1 MFGWNNIEGGGACP
15 HKKMTEQTMPTIQ
28 IKDAS
33 DYVGQRVKIGA
44 WLRQKRGSGKMVF
57 LQLRDGSGFFQGVVA
72 KADVSE
78 EVFETAK
85 ELKQETS
92 MYVYGVIHEDARS
105 AFGYEMKVDHIDI
118 IGESHDYPITPKE
131 HGTEFLFDERHLY
144 LRHLKPYATL
154 KIRNTIIAATY
165 EFFNKEGFIKLDAPL
180 LTGSAPEGTT
190 ELFET
195 DYFGQDAYL
204 SQTGQ
209 LYAEAGAMAFSKVFT
224 FGPAFR
230 AEKSKTRRHL
240 TEFWMIEPEMAFY
253 DQDASMALQERY
265 VAFLIE
271 KVLEQNDQELDM
283 LGRDKELLRSYTQL
297 PFPRV
302 SYDDA
307 ITLLQDNGFDV
318 EWGVDFGSPE
328 ETFLANHFS
337 KPVFIVNFPKAIK
350 AFYMK
355 RHPEREDV
363 VISADLLAPE
373 GYGEIIGGSERDT
386 DYDYLK
392 QRIEEDGLGLEE
404 YSWYLDL
411 RKYGSVPHSGFGL
424 GLERMVTFVTGEE
437 HIREAIPFPR
447 MTHRLRP

>member
-1 MFGWNNIEGGGACP
+1 
-15 HKKMTEQTMPTIQ
+15 MTEEIPK
-28 IKDAS
+28 IKIIDAKNF
-33 DYVGQRVKIGA
+33 VGKTVTIGA
-44 WLRQKRGSGKMVF
+44 WLRQKRGSGKIAF
-57 LQLRDGSGFFQGVVA
+57 LQLRDGTAFFQGVVA

-85 ELKQETS
+85 SLKQETS
-92 MYVYGVIHEDARS
+92 IYVTGEIHEDARS
-105 AFGYEMKVDHIDI
+105 SFGYEMAVSDIKV

-144 LRHLKPYATL
+144 LRHLKPFATL
-154 KIRNTIIAATY
+154 KIRNILVAATY
-165 EFFNKEGFIKLDAPL
+165 EFFNKEGFTKLDAPV

-195 DYFGQDAYL
+195 DYFGEPAFL

-209 LYAEAGAMAFSKVFT
+209 LYAEAGAMAFGKVFT
-224 FGPAFR
+224 FGPTFR

-240 TEFWMIEPEMAFY
+240 TEFWMIEPEMAFM
-253 DQDASMALQERY
+253 DQEESLKLQERY
-265 VAFLIE
+265 IAFLIS
-271 KVLEQNDQELDM
+271 KVLENNDQELDI
-283 LGRDKELLRSYTQL
+283 LKRDKDLLRSYTQL
-297 PFPRV
+297 PYPRV

-307 ITLLQDNGFDV
+307 VKLLQDNDFDV

-328 ETFLANHFS
+328 ETFLANHFA

-350 AFYMK
+350 PFYMK
-355 RHPEREDV
+355 RHKTRDDIV
-363 VISADLLAPE
+363 VSADLLAPE

-392 QRIEEDGLGLEE
+392 NEIEKLGLNMDE
-404 YSWYLDL
+404 YAWYLDL

-447 MTHRLRP
+447 MTNRLRP

>member
-1 MFGWNNIEGGGACP
+1 MIEETP
-15 HKKMTEQTMPTIQ
+15 K
-28 IKDAS
+28 IKIIDAKNF
-33 DYVGQRVKIGA
+33 VGKTVTIGA
-44 WLRQKRGSGKMVF
+44 WLRQKRGSGKIAF
-57 LQLRDGSGFFQGVVA
+57 LQLRDGTAFFQGVVA

-85 ELKQETS
+85 SLKQETS
-92 MYVYGVIHEDARS
+92 IYVTGEIHEDDRS
-105 AFGYEMKVDHIDI
+105 SFGYEMAVSDI
-118 IGESHDYPITPKE
+118 RVIGESHDYPITPKE

-144 LRHLKPYATL
+144 LRHLKPFATL
-154 KIRNTIIAATY
+154 KIRNTLVAATY
-165 EFFNKEGFIKLDAPL
+165 EFFNKEGFTKLDAPV

-195 DYFGQDAYL
+195 DYFGEPAFL

-209 LYAEAGAMAFSKVFT
+209 LYAEAGAMAFGKVFT
-224 FGPAFR
+224 FGPTFR

-240 TEFWMIEPEMAFY
+240 TEFWMIEPEMAFM
-253 DQDASMALQERY
+253 DQEESLELQERY
-265 VAFLIE
+265 IAFLIS
-271 KVLEQNDQELDM
+271 KVLENNDQELDI
-283 LGRDKELLRSYTQL
+283 LKRDKDLLRSYTQL
-297 PFPRV
+297 PYPRV

-307 ITLLQDNGFDV
+307 VKLLQDNNFDV

-328 ETFLANHFS
+328 ETFLANHFA

-350 AFYMK
+350 PFYMK
-355 RHPEREDV
+355 RHQTRDDIV
-363 VISADLLAPE
+363 VSADLLAPE

-392 QRIEEDGLGLEE
+392 NEIEKLGLNMDE
-404 YSWYLDL
+404 YAWYLDL

-447 MTHRLRP
+447 MTNRLRP